1 MTSGPDFKPKN
12 SFYWLHDVDAKL
24 QLRRKGGN
32 STVKISE
39 STFNVEPAI
48 AAKHGPHSL
57 VRIGPGCAGRR

>member
-24 QLRRKGGN
+24 QLRRKGEN
-32 STVKISE
+32 STVKNSE

-48 AAKHGPHSL
+48 AASDQAVRAVHS
-57 VRIGPGCAGRR
+57 CNKW